1 MSPVSGA
8 GQSDQYLC
16 VQKHVEY
23 IKNLDSRR
31 DELEYWLTE
40 HLRLNGVYWGLTA
53 LHLLGCPQA
62 LPREDTIS
70 FVLSCQRENGG
81 FGAAPGHDA
90 HMLYTVSAVQIL
102 VMLDAVDELEKR
114 GLGGKQKVG
123 SFIAGLQDKKTGS
136 FMGDEWGELDTR
148 FLYGAFNALSLL
160 GLLDTVDVP
169 KAVAYIQ
176 ECENLDGGYGI
187 HPGAESHSGQVFTC
201 VGALAIA
208 GRLDLINRDRLGGW
222 LSERQ
227 VDNGGFN
234 GRPEKL
240 EDACYSW
247 WVGASLAMIDKLHWI
262 NGDKL
267 AAFILRCQ
275 DPENGG
281 FGDRPGNMVD
291 VFHTHFALAG
301 LSLLGYDGVG
311 EAHLSHYFKLQVRSH
326 QETQAVILLDEYD
339 RWYKA
344 NNLAKLLSDRL
355 ASKDARRKRIQGKAA
370 PHDKRCPVKE
380 DHGYKNPLVSVR
392 SPHDTALPDYLD
404 PRLVTSGAD
413 MEHDISDRDTSISAD
428 CVAAVASPNLGL
440 QAKAEV
446 SHLLH
451 RTPGPQITT
460 EATAYQWKQ
469 ERVFGSDDEGAPVL
483 ECTHSWSK
491 MLGDTAQM
499 ASQLL
504 NRHLS
509 YDPLVDDAESEVD
522 KERVDEIARLKGV
535 LWPGM
540 DIFDSATEQMRRKR
554 NQKKDESALR
564 MMEKTSMG
572 VEPTEL
578 IFSPTG
584 TLRKQRVISGN
595 VEDGSPLKGETPIPR
610 RRSTR
615 SKRALSQTDANL
627 QRGRDRKRKK
637 KAVKRVPITVG
648 QDLDHRDSHFTR
660 ANSTE
665 APTCGGD
672 QVNHGEGIDDFTLT
686 FNGHEPRSRNGL
698 KIFCDSPN
706 KNISDQHCSDGL
718 PIGLIA
724 SSDAL
729 FLQQEVMITRTPNS
743 VLSSNYI
750 SEFAERLCR
759 FTTDKENIEPL
770 LDAHGLI
777 DPLVGWHSPVIKRH
791 LASDTGYPP
800 QFLLGDGQTIE
811 LNMFDGHDSHVGY
824 SYNPL
829 AASFPKLSA
838 EENPIYTV
846 DTSNGPSF
854 QGATR
859 VTSPEATISDIEED
873 DYERL
878 YLDGSSC

>member
-1 MSPVSGA
+1 MSLVSGG
-8 GQSDQYLC
+8 GQTDQYLC

-114 GLGGKQKVG
+114 GLGGKRKVG
-123 SFIAGLQDKKTGS
+123 SFIAGLQDKETGS

-160 GLLDTVDVP
+160 GLLDTIDVP
-169 KAVAYIQ
+169 KAVAYVQ
-176 ECENLDGGYGI
+176 KCENLDGGYGI

-208 GRLDLINRDRLGGW
+208 GRLDLINKDRLGGW

-311 EAHLSHYFKLQVRSH
+311 EVDPVYH
-326 QETQAVILLDEYD
+326 QESQAVILLDEYD

-355 ASKDARRKRIQGKAA
+355 ASKDARRKRIHGTAA
-370 PHDKRCPVKE
+370 PHDKTCPAKE
-380 DHGYKNPLVSVR
+380 DHGHKSPTGPVR
-392 SPHDTALPDYLD
+392 SPHGNALPDYLD
-404 PRLVTSGAD
+404 PRLVTSGVY
-413 MEHDISDRDTSISAD
+413 MEHDDSDRGTYVSAD
-428 CVAAVASPNLGL
+428 CVTGVASPNRDV
-440 QAKAEV
+440 QANAES

-451 RTPGPQITT
+451 PTPGSQIST
-460 EATAYQWKQ
+460 EAAACQWKQ
-469 ERVFGSDDEGAPVL
+469 ERVFGSDDEGGFDL
-483 ECTHSWSK
+483 ECTPSWSK
-491 MLGDTAQM
+491 TLGHTAQM

-504 NRHLS
+504 NRQLLS
-509 YDPLVDDAESEVD
+509 YDPLVDDIESEVD
-522 KERVDEIARLKGV
+522 KDRVDEIARLKGV

-540 DIFDSATEQMRRKR
+540 DIFDSATAQMRRKR

-584 TLRKQRVISGN
+584 ILRKQRVISGN
-595 VEDGSPLKGETPIPR
+595 VEDSSPLKGETPIPR

-615 SKRALSQTDANL
+615 LKRALSQTDANI
-627 QRGRDRKRKK
+627 QRGQDRKRKK
-637 KAVKRVPITVG
+637 KVVKHVPITVG
-648 QDLDHRDSHFTR
+648 QDLNHRDSYFTR
-660 ANSTE
+660 ATSPE
-665 APTCGGD
+665 APSGGN
-672 QVNHGEGIDDFTLT
+672 QLTHGESADDFALT
-686 FNGHEPRSRNGL
+686 FNGPESRSRTGL
-698 KIFCDSPN
+698 KIFCDTPN
-706 KNISDQHCSDGL
+706 QNISDQHCGDGL
-718 PIGLIA
+718 HFGLVA

-729 FLQQEVMITRTPNS
+729 FLQQEATTTRTPSS

-759 FTTDKENIEPL
+759 FTTDKENIDPL
-770 LDAHGLI
+770 SDAHGRI

-791 LASDTGYPP
+791 LASNTGYPS
-800 QFLLGDGQTIE
+800 QFLFGDSQRIE

-838 EENPIYTV
+838 EENPIYTM
-846 DTSNGPSF
+846 DTSNGLSF
-854 QGATR
+854 QDATY
-859 VTSPEATISDIEED
+859 VTSPEATISDIED
-873 DYERL
+873 DDFERL

>member
-8 GQSDQYLC
+8 GHSDQYLC

-62 LPREDTIS
+62 LPREDTIN

-123 SFIAGLQDKKTGS
+123 SFIAGLQDEKTGS

-208 GRLDLINRDRLGGW
+208 GRLDLINKDRLGGW

-267 AAFILRCQ
+267 ASFILRCQ

-301 LSLLGYDGVG
+301 LSLLGYDGVE

-326 QETQAVILLDEYD
+326 QEPQAVILLDEYD

-380 DHGYKNPLVSVR
+380 DHGYKSPPVPVR
-392 SPHDTALPDYLD
+392 SPHDNALPDHLD
-404 PRLVTSGAD
+404 PRLVTSGVN
-413 MEHDISDRDTSISAD
+413 MEHDNSDRGTPVSAD
-428 CVAAVASPNLGL
+428 CVAAVASPKLGMH
-440 QAKAEV
+440 ANAE
-446 SHLLH
+446 SGHLLH
-451 RTPGPQITT
+451 PTPGAQIPT
-460 EATAYQWKQ
+460 EAAAYQWKQ
-469 ERVFGSDDEGAPVL
+469 ERVFSPDDEGASVL
-483 ECTHSWSK
+483 ECAPSWSK
-491 MLGDTAQM
+491 TLGHTAPM

-509 YDPLVDDAESEVD
+509 YDTLVDDAESEVD

-584 TLRKQRVISGN
+584 ILRKQRVISGN
-595 VEDGSPLKGETPIPR
+595 VEDCSPLKGETPIPR

-627 QRGRDRKRKK
+627 QRGRGRKRKK

-648 QDLDHRDSHFTR
+648 QDLDHGDYHFTR
-660 ANSTE
+660 PTSTE
-665 APTCGGD
+665 APTYGGN
-672 QVNHGEGIDDFTLT
+672 QVAHGESADDFALT

-698 KIFCDSPN
+698 KIFCDTPN
-706 KNISDQHCSDGL
+706 ENIPHQHCGDGL
-718 PIGLIA
+718 QYGLVA

-729 FLQQEVMITRTPNS
+729 FLQQEAMATRTPNS

-770 LDAHGLI
+770 LDAHGRI

-791 LASDTGYPP
+791 LASETGYPP
-800 QFLLGDGQTIE
+800 QFLFGAGQRIE

-838 EENPIYTV
+838 EENPVHTM
-846 DTSNGPSF
+846 DTSNGFSF
-854 QGATR
+854 QGETR
-859 VTSPEATISDIEED
+859 VTSPEATISDIEEYD
-873 DYERL
+873 FERL
-878 YLDGSSC
+878 YLDGSSS